1 MSASAER
8 EHQCILEDRMTKC
21 ETRICDLDKLQALQ
35 TLSFQNIEKSVAKME
50 ANISK
55 GVWILLGI
63 VIVAVVKMVMK

>member
-1 MSASAER
+1 MAASDEIT
-8 EHQCILEDRMTKC
+8 HQCILEDRMTQC
-21 ETRICDLDKLQALQ
+21 ETKICDMDKAQALQ
-35 TLSFQNIEKSVAKME
+35 TLSLQNIEKAVEKME

>member
-1 MSASAER
+1 MSAE
-8 EHQCILEDRMTKC
+8 ENGHQCILEDRMTKC
-21 ETRICDLDKLQALQ
+21 ENRICDLDKLQALQ